1 MTRQPFK
8 SSNIESAGHDPE
20 TDEIEVKFR
29 KRKKL
34 YRYSDCS
41 EKTWKAFSTYRSP
54 GQYLNTFLRRK
65 KQRTIE
71 DEDVSH
77 G

>member
-8 SSNIESAGHDPE
+8 SKNIKSAGYHPE
-20 TDEIEVKFR
+20 TGEIEVEFR
-29 KRKKL
+29 KGKKL
-34 YRYSDCS
+34 YRYGDCS

-65 KQRTIE
+65 KCRTIE
-71 DEDVSH
+71 SEP
-77 G
+77 